1 MKFIDSEIMERYLK
15 GESDAQEKHK
25 VLMWLMLN
33 LKAPSADDD
42 FAQLLER
49 IPKTEVSVSK
59 QRVKSRLDSILAD
72 DRTQSYKANKKRHI
86 LTLRILLFAACVA
99 IVFLS
104 LSNIHTNKN
113 NDQVMLWKEMTTSY
127 GEKMSVTL
135 PDSSIIWLHND
146 SKIIYPDSFQNDI
159 RQVFVCGEIYADITK
174 DSRRPFVVSSD
185 SVNVVVTGTTFN
197 FRAYPEMQN
206 VELTL
211 LEGAVSLDCITRQG
225 RQKIDIIPG
234 ETVTVNMNN
243 GNVSK
248 YLCEPETYTSWK
260 ERRALYFNDQTLESI
275 VKELQREFGQP
286 IKIVDKALG
295 TTRHFASFVN
305 DESLMEI
312 LDALCTHSGM
322 RVKEKDHTIYI
333 YNN

>member
-1 MKFIDSEIMERYLK
+1 
-15 GESDAQEKHK
+15 
-25 VLMWLMLN
+25 
-33 LKAPSADDD
+33 
-42 FAQLLER
+42 
-49 IPKTEVSVSK
+49 
-59 QRVKSRLDSILAD
+59 
-72 DRTQSYKANKKRHI
+72 
-86 LTLRILLFAACVA
+86 
-99 IVFLS
+99 
-104 LSNIHTNKN
+104 
-113 NDQVMLWKEMTTSY
+113 
-127 GEKMSVTL
+127 
-135 PDSSIIWLHND
+135 
-146 SKIIYPDSFQNDI
+146 
-159 RQVFVCGEIYADITK
+159 
-174 DSRRPFVVSSD
+174 
-185 SVNVVVTGTTFN
+185 
-197 FRAYPEMQN
+197 MQN